1 MFRYTDGITE
11 ATDTD
16 ENMSGGRKDALQS
29 DDPTEKMPSV
39 RINRIIRYKG

>member
-16 ENMSGGRKDALQS
+16 ENMSREERMHCRGMILQKKCHLS
-29 DDPTEKMPSV
+29 GLIV
-39 RINRIIRYKG
+39 